1 VESGQYLCY
10 DFSIEY
16 IRKGPIYISAL
27 SFVNEMLVKL
37 FLSSKIHY
45 LSIPVLM
52 KEILYDKQINLS
64 MSFDNLMQ
72 LKKDLEKI
80 TLDKSKQYEI

>member
-1 VESGQYLCY
+1 
-10 DFSIEY
+10 
-16 IRKGPIYISAL
+16 
-27 SFVNEMLVKL
+27 MLVNL
-37 FLSSKIHY
+37 FLTSKIHY

-52 KEILYDKQINLS
+52 KEILYDKQIDLT
-64 MSFDNLMQ
+64 MTFDNLMQ

>member
-1 VESGQYLCY
+1 
-10 DFSIEY
+10 
-16 IRKGPIYISAL
+16 
-27 SFVNEMLVKL
+27 MLVNL
-37 FLSSKIHY
+37 FLTSKIHY